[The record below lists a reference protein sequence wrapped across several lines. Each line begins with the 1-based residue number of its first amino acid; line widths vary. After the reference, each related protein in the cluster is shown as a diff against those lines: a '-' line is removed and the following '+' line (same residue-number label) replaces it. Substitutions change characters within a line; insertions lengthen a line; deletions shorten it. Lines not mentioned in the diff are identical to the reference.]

1 MESHSAKPACE
12 YQPTIIETRFLIER
26 LASQIAL
33 LREELKRNWIEFK
46 RNPRKFLTCLIR
58 QLLAHLKRLL
68 TAPYVVRASSTAIT
82 AVACVVVVVLLVE
95 RTASKRVYEPEN
107 ADQALEVTM
116 LDVDKLIPK
125 DDSGV
130 GKNGNGRVGLQNNKG
145 EGSGPVRQSAQGGGS
160 GGDRDP
166 LPAQVGEVPPPS
178 QIQAAI
184 PIAPPINPPA
194 LPVAGIDI
202 DPALWQDLK
211 APVYGDPMSKSEA
224 PSKGPGTGGG
234 IGSNEGLG
242 IGDGRGN
249 GFGHGEDGNTGVGTK
264 SIGCCSP
271 GGSAGE
277 GYGSDRHGRP
287 YSGNEVEQ
295 RARLLLKPEP
305 QYTEEARRNQ
315 ITGTVV
321 LRVVFESSGEVA
333 QIRAVRT
340 LPFGLTE
347 RAIAAARQI
356 KFAPA
361 MKSGHA
367 VSVHM
372 QLEYNFNL
380 Y

>member
-1 MESHSAKPACE
+1 MESHSAKPAHE

-26 LASQIAL
+26 LAIQLAL
-33 LREELKRNWIEFK
+33 LRDELKTNWIVFK
-46 RNPRKFLTCLIR
+46 RNPLKFLPCLTSEF
-58 QLLAHLKRLL
+58 LAHLKKFFA
-68 TAPYVVRASSTAIT
+68 TPYVLRASSTAVV
-82 AVACVVVVVLLVE
+82 AVVCLVVVVLLVE
-95 RTASKRVYEPEN
+95 KSVSTSGQELKNDEPVEMIVLN
-107 ADQALEVTM
+107 LEKPT
-116 LDVDKLIPK
+116 PK
-125 DDSGV
+125 DNSGF
-130 GKNGNGRVGLQNNKG
+130 GRNGYGPVGLQRKNG
-145 EGSGPVRQSAQGGGS
+145 EGLGPVRQAAQGGGS

-166 LPAQVGEVPPPS
+166 LQAQRGEVPPPS

-211 APVYGDPMSKSEA
+211 APVYGDPMSTSEA
-224 PSKGPGTGGG
+224 PSKGPGTDGG

-242 IGDGRGN
+242 VGNGRGN
-249 GFGHGEDGNTGVGTK
+249 GFGPGENGNTGDGTK
-264 SIGCCSP
+264 QVGCCGP
-271 GGSAGE
+271 GGSRGN
-277 GYGSDRHGRP
+277 GYPNGDDRLF
-287 YSGNEVEQ
+287 SGNEVEQ

-321 LRVVFESSGEVA
+321 LRVVFASSGEVV
-333 QIRAVRT
+333 QIRAVRQ

-361 MKSGHA
+361 MKSGHP
-367 VSVHM
+367 VSVYM

>member
-1 MESHSAKPACE
+1 MESHSSTHE

-26 LASQIAL
+26 LAIQLAL
-33 LREELKRNWIEFK
+33 LRDELKRNWSEFK
-46 RNPRKFLTCLIR
+46 RNPLKFLTCLTGEF
-58 QLLAHLKRLL
+58 LAHLKKFFA
-68 TAPYVVRASSTAIT
+68 TPYVLRASSTAVT
-82 AVACVVVVVLLVE
+82 AVVCLVVVVLLVE
-95 RTASKRVYEPEN
+95 KSVSKPGQEIVN
-107 ADQALEVTM
+107 ADQAPVEMILLNVEKPT
-116 LDVDKLIPK
+116 PR
-125 DDSGV
+125 DDPGF
-130 GKNGNGRVGLQNNKG
+130 GKNGNGRVGLQSNNG
-145 EGSGPVRQSAQGGGS
+145 EGSGPVRQAAQGGGG
-160 GGDRDP
+160 GGDRDR

-178 QIQAAI
+178 QIRAAI

-194 LPVAGIDI
+194 LPAAGIDI

-242 IGDGRGN
+242 IGNGRGP
-249 GFGHGEDGNTGVGTK
+249 GFGPGDHGNTGDGTK
-264 SIGCCSP
+264 QTGCCGP
-271 GGSAGE
+271 GGSRGE
-277 GYGSDRHGRP
+277 GYPSSDDRLF
-287 YSGNEVEQ
+287 SGNEVEQ

-315 ITGTVV
+315 IEGTVV
-321 LRVVFESSGEVA
+321 LRVVFASSGEVV
-333 QIRAVRT
+333 QIRAVRQ

-361 MKSGHA
+361 IKSGHP
-367 VSVHM
+367 VSVYM

>member
-1 MESHSAKPACE
+1 MESHSSTHE

-26 LASQIAL
+26 LAIQLAL
-33 LREELKRNWIEFK
+33 LRDELKRSWSEFK
-46 RNPRKFLTCLIR
+46 RNPLKSLTCLIFEF
-58 QLLAHLKRLL
+58 LAHLKKLFA
-68 TAPYVVRASSTAIT
+68 TPYVLRAFSTAVT
-82 AVACVVVVVLLVE
+82 AVVCLVVVVLLVE
-95 RTASKRVYEPEN
+95 KTISKPGQEIEN
-107 ADQALEVTM
+107 AAQEPVEMVLLNVEGPT
-116 LDVDKLIPK
+116 PK
-125 DDSGV
+125 DNSGF
-130 GKNGNGRVGLQNNKG
+130 GKNGNGRVGLQNRNG
-145 EGSGPVRQSAQGGGS
+145 EGSGPIRQAAQGGGS

-178 QIQAAI
+178 QIRAAI
-184 PIAPPINPPA
+184 PIAPPISPPA
-194 LPVAGIDI
+194 LPAAGIDI

-242 IGDGRGN
+242 VGN
-249 GFGHGEDGNTGVGTK
+249 GREHGFGPGDNGNTGDGTK
-264 SIGCCSP
+264 QTGCCGE
-271 GGSAGE
+271 GGSRGE
-277 GYGSDRHGRP
+277 GYPRNDDRLF
-287 YSGNEVEQ
+287 SGNEVEQ

-315 ITGTVV
+315 IEGTVV
-321 LRVVFESSGEVA
+321 LRVVFASSGEVV
-333 QIRAVRT
+333 QIRAVRQ

-361 MKSGHA
+361 MKSGHP

>member
-1 MESHSAKPACE
+1 MESHKPAHE

-26 LASQIAL
+26 LAIQIAL
-33 LREELKRNWIEFK
+33 LQDELKRNWIEVE
-46 RNPRKFLTCLIR
+46 RNPVRFLTCLIR
-58 QLLAHLKRLL
+58 KILAHLKKFF
-68 TAPYVVRASSTAIT
+68 TTPYVLRASSTAIT
-82 AVACVVVVVLLVE
+82 AVACLVVLVLLIE
-95 RTASKRVYEPEN
+95 RTASRPEHELEN
-107 ADQALEVTM
+107 ADQAPLEIVLLNVEKPT
-116 LDVDKLIPK
+116 PK
-125 DDSGV
+125 DDSGF
-130 GKNGNGRVGLQNNKG
+130 GRNGTGRVGLQSSNG
-145 EGSGPVRQSAQGGGS
+145 EGSGAVRQSAQGGGS
-160 GGDRDP
+160 GGDQNP
-166 LPAQVGEVPPPS
+166 LPAQRGEVPPPS
-178 QIQAAI
+178 QIRATI

-211 APVYGDPMSKSEA
+211 APVYGDPMSKSET

-242 IGDGRGN
+242 VGNGRGS
-249 GFGHGEDGNTGVGTK
+249 GFGPGNDGNTGGGNKQT
-264 SIGCCSP
+264 GCCGP
-271 GGSAGE
+271 GGSSGD
-277 GYGSDRHGRP
+277 GDPSRTF
-287 YSGNEVEQ
+287 SGNEVEQ
-295 RARLLLKPEP
+295 RARLLFKPEP
-305 QYTEEARRNQ
+305 QYTEDARKNQ

-321 LRVVFESSGEVA
+321 LRVVFASSGEVV

-361 MKSGHA
+361 MKSGHP
-367 VSVHM
+367 VSVFM

>member
-1 MESHSAKPACE
+1 MESYSSTHE

-26 LASQIAL
+26 LAIQLAL
-33 LREELKRNWIEFK
+33 LRDELKRNWSEFK
-46 RNPRKFLTCLIR
+46 RNPLRFLTCLIFEF
-58 QLLAHLKRLL
+58 LAHLKKFFA
-68 TAPYVVRASSTAIT
+68 TPYVLRASSTAVT
-82 AVACVVVVVLLVE
+82 AVACLVVVVLLVE
-95 RTASKRVYEPEN
+95 KTVSKPGQEIEN
-107 ADQALEVTM
+107 ADQAPVEMVLLNVEEPT
-116 LDVDKLIPK
+116 PK
-125 DDSGV
+125 DNSGF
-130 GKNGNGRVGLQNNKG
+130 GKNGNGRVGLQNRNG
-145 EGSGPVRQSAQGGGS
+145 EGSGPVRQAAQGGGS

-178 QIQAAI
+178 QIRAAI

-242 IGDGRGN
+242 VGNGRGH
-249 GFGHGEDGNTGVGTK
+249 GFGPGDHGNTGDGTK
-264 SIGCCSP
+264 QTGCCGP
-271 GGSAGE
+271 GGSRGE
-277 GYGSDRHGRP
+277 SYPSSDDRLF
-287 YSGNEVEQ
+287 SGNEVEQ

-315 ITGTVV
+315 IEGTVV
-321 LRVVFESSGEVA
+321 LRVVFASSGEVV
-333 QIRAVRT
+333 QIRAVRQ

-347 RAIAAARQI
+347 RAITAARQI

-361 MKSGHA
+361 MKSGHP

>member
-1 MESHSAKPACE
+1 MESHSSTHE

-26 LASQIAL
+26 LAIQLAL
-33 LREELKRNWIEFK
+33 LRDELKRNWSEFK
-46 RNPRKFLTCLIR
+46 RNPLKFLTCLTGEF
-58 QLLAHLKRLL
+58 LAHLKKFFA
-68 TAPYVVRASSTAIT
+68 TPYVLRASSTAVT
-82 AVACVVVVVLLVE
+82 AVVCLVVVVLLVE
-95 RTASKRVYEPEN
+95 KSVSKPGQEIVN
-107 ADQALEVTM
+107 ADQAPVEMILLNVEKPT
-116 LDVDKLIPK
+116 PR
-125 DDSGV
+125 DDPGF
-130 GKNGNGRVGLQNNKG
+130 GKNGNGRVGLQSNNG
-145 EGSGPVRQSAQGGGS
+145 EGSGPVRQAAQGGGG
-160 GGDRDP
+160 GGDRDR

-178 QIQAAI
+178 QIRAAI

-242 IGDGRGN
+242 IGNGRGP
-249 GFGHGEDGNTGVGTK
+249 GFGPGDKGNTGDGTK
-264 SIGCCSP
+264 QTGCCGP
-271 GGSAGE
+271 GGSRGE
-277 GYGSDRHGRP
+277 GYPSSDDRLF
-287 YSGNEVEQ
+287 SGNEVEQ

-315 ITGTVV
+315 IEGTVV
-321 LRVVFESSGEVA
+321 LRVVFASSGEVV
-333 QIRAVRT
+333 QIRAVRQ

-356 KFAPA
+356 RFAPA
-361 MKSGHA
+361 IKSGHP
-367 VSVHM
+367 VSVYM

>member
-1 MESHSAKPACE
+1 MDSHSAKHAPE

-33 LREELKRNWIEFK
+33 LRDELKQNGIEFK
-46 RNPRKFLTCLIR
+46 RNPINFLTCLVR
-58 QLLAHLKRLL
+58 ESLVHLKKFFA
-68 TAPYVVRASSTAIT
+68 TPYVLRASSTAVI
-82 AVACVVVVVLLVE
+82 AVACLVVIVLLIERTAPKPELETEDSDAPKVVLL
-95 RTASKRVYEPEN
+95 N
-107 ADQALEVTM
+107 LEKPT
-116 LDVDKLIPK
+116 PN
-125 DDSGV
+125 DDTGF
-130 GKNGNGRVGLQNNKG
+130 GKNGNGRVGLQSGNG
-145 EGSGPVRQSAQGGGS
+145 EGSGPVRQRAQGGGS
-160 GGDRDP
+160 GGDRNP
-166 LPAQVGEVPPPS
+166 VPAQAGEVPPPS

-211 APVYGDPMSKSEA
+211 APVYGDPMSTSET

-234 IGSNEGLG
+234 IGSNNGLG
-242 IGDGRGN
+242 IGNGSGP
-249 GFGHGEDGNTGVGTK
+249 GFGPGDNGNTGGGPK
-264 SIGCCSP
+264 QIGCCGS
-271 GGSAGE
+271 GGSRADGDPS
-277 GYGSDRHGRP
+277 GSP
-287 YSGNEVEQ
+287 LSGSQVEQ
-295 RARLLLKPEP
+295 RARLLFKPEP
-305 QYTEEARRNQ
+305 QYTEEARKNGT
-315 ITGTVV
+315 TGTVV
-321 LRVVFESSGEVA
+321 LRVVFASSGEVV

-361 MKSGHA
+361 MKGGHP
-367 VSVHM
+367 VSVFM

>member
-1 MESHSAKPACE
+1 MDSHSAKPTHE

-26 LASQIAL
+26 LAIQIAL
-33 LREELKRNWIEFK
+33 LRDELKRNWIEFK
-46 RNPRKFLTCLIR
+46 RNPVQFLTCLIR
-58 QLLAHLKRLL
+58 EFLAHLKKFFA
-68 TAPYVVRASSTAIT
+68 TPYVLRASSTAVT
-82 AVACVVVVVLLVE
+82 AVACLVVVVLLVD
-95 RTASKRVYEPEN
+95 RTASRPDPEVEN
-107 ADQALEVTM
+107 ADQAPLEMV
-116 LDVDKLIPK
+116 LLNVPK
-125 DDSGV
+125 PTPQDDSGF
-130 GKNGNGRVGLQNNKG
+130 GRNGTGRVGLQSRNG
-145 EGSGPVRQSAQGGGS
+145 EGSGPVRQAAQGGGS
-160 GGDRDP
+160 GGDRNP

-211 APVYGDPMSKSEA
+211 APVYGDPMSKSET

-242 IGDGRGN
+242 IGNGRGP
-249 GFGHGEDGNTGVGTK
+249 GFGPGNDGNTGIGNK
-264 SIGCCSP
+264 QIGCCGP
-271 GGSAGE
+271 GGSRGDGDPRE
-277 GYGSDRHGRP
+277 DRLFTGA
-287 YSGNEVEQ
+287 EVEQ
-295 RARLLLKPEP
+295 RARLLFKPEP

-321 LRVVFESSGEVA
+321 LRVVFASSGEVV
-333 QIRAVRT
+333 QIRALRT

-347 RAIAAARQI
+347 RAIIAARQI

-361 MKSGHA
+361 MKSGHP

>member
-1 MESHSAKPACE
+1 MDAHSSAKPTHE

-26 LASQIAL
+26 LAMQIAL
-33 LREELKRNWIEFK
+33 LRDELKRNWIEFK
-46 RNPRKFLTCLIR
+46 QKPVKFLTCLIR
-58 QLLAHLKRLL
+58 ELLVHLKKFF
-68 TAPYVVRASSTAIT
+68 TTPYVLRASSTAIT
-82 AVACVVVVVLLVE
+82 AVACLVVIVLLVE
-95 RTASKRVYEPEN
+95 RSASKPDPETLN
-107 ADQALEVTM
+107 AGETPEVVLLNVQKPT
-116 LDVDKLIPK
+116 PQ
-125 DDSGV
+125 DDAGF
-130 GKNGNGRVGLQNNKG
+130 GKNGNGRVGLQSGKG
-145 EGSGPVRQSAQGGGS
+145 EGSGPVRQAAQGGGG

-184 PIAPPINPPA
+184 PVAPPINPPA

-211 APVYGDPMSKSEA
+211 APVYGDPMSKSET

-242 IGDGRGN
+242 IGDGRGP
-249 GFGHGEDGNTGVGTK
+249 GFGPGENGNTGGGNRQ
-264 SIGCCSP
+264 IGWGGV
-271 GGSAGE
+271 GGSKGD
-277 GYGSDRHGRP
+277 GHPSGDSSPFTGSQ
-287 YSGNEVEQ
+287 VEQ

-305 QYTEEARRNQ
+305 QYTEEARKNQ

-321 LRVVFESSGEVA
+321 LRVVFASSGEVV
-333 QIRAVRT
+333 QIRAVRA

-361 MKSGHA
+361 MKGGHP
-367 VSVHM
+367 VSVFM

>member
-1 MESHSAKPACE
+1 MESHSSAKRHE

-26 LASQIAL
+26 LAIQIAL
-33 LREELKRNWIEFK
+33 LQEELKRNRIEFK
-46 RNPRKFLTCLIR
+46 RNPIKFLTCLIR
-58 QLLAHLKRLL
+58 ERMVHLKKFFATPYVLRASL
-68 TAPYVVRASSTAIT
+68 TAVT
-82 AVACVVVVVLLVE
+82 AVACLVVIVLVVE
-95 RTASKRVYEPEN
+95 RTASKPEYEAEN
-107 ADQALEVTM
+107 ADQAPLKVVR
-116 LDVDKLIPK
+116 LNVPK
-125 DDSGV
+125 PTPQDDSGF
-130 GKNGNGRVGLQNNKG
+130 GKNGTGRVGLQSRNG
-145 EGSGPVRQSAQGGGS
+145 EGSGPVRQAAQGGGS
-160 GGDRDP
+160 GGDRNP
-166 LPAQVGEVPPPS
+166 LPAQAGEVPPPS

-211 APVYGDPMSKSEA
+211 APVYGDPMSTSET

-242 IGDGRGN
+242 IGNGRGP
-249 GFGHGEDGNTGVGTK
+249 GFGPGYNGNTGGGNK
-264 SIGCCSP
+264 QIGCCGP
-271 GGSAGE
+271 GGSRGD
-277 GYGSDRHGRP
+277 GDPGRP
-287 YSGNEVEQ
+287 FSGNEVEQ
-295 RARLLLKPEP
+295 RARLLFKPEP

-321 LRVVFESSGEVA
+321 LRVVFASSGEVV
-333 QIRAVRT
+333 QIRAART

-361 MKSGHA
+361 MKSGHP
-367 VSVHM
+367 VSVYM

>member
-1 MESHSAKPACE
+1 MESHSSTHE

-26 LASQIAL
+26 LAIQLAL
-33 LREELKRNWIEFK
+33 LRDELKRNWSEFK
-46 RNPRKFLTCLIR
+46 RNPLKFLTCLTGEF
-58 QLLAHLKRLL
+58 LAHLKKFFA
-68 TAPYVVRASSTAIT
+68 TPYVLRASSTAVT
-82 AVACVVVVVLLVE
+82 AVVCLVVVVLLVE
-95 RTASKRVYEPEN
+95 KTVSKPGQEIEN
-107 ADQALEVTM
+107 ADQAPVEMILLNVEEPT
-116 LDVDKLIPK
+116 PK
-125 DDSGV
+125 DSSGF
-130 GKNGNGRVGLQNNKG
+130 GKNGIGRVGLQSNNG
-145 EGSGPVRQSAQGGGS
+145 EGSGPVRQAAQGGGG
-160 GGDRDP
+160 GGDRDR

-178 QIQAAI
+178 QIRAAI

-211 APVYGDPMSKSEA
+211 APVYGDPTSKSEA

-242 IGDGRGN
+242 VGNGRGH
-249 GFGHGEDGNTGVGTK
+249 GFGPGDHGNTGDGTK
-264 SIGCCSP
+264 QTGCCGP
-271 GGSAGE
+271 GGSRGE
-277 GYGSDRHGRP
+277 GYPSSDDRLF
-287 YSGNEVEQ
+287 SGNEVEQ

-315 ITGTVV
+315 IEGTVV
-321 LRVVFESSGEVA
+321 LRVVFASSGEVV
-333 QIRAVRT
+333 QIRAVRQ

-361 MKSGHA
+361 IKSGHP
-367 VSVHM
+367 VSVYM